1 MIVVTE
7 RETKAAANVKI
18 KSSHNRMKTHNIV
31 ELNFVNNYKLLRCM
45 NTNVY
50 QVPIRLYKLIYLGIL
65 YISNCR
71 YMNTLRANGN
81 LDNNASDQIKGGK
94 HIERIESLTRYLGCT
109 FTIASSAPT

>member
-1 MIVVTE
+1 
-7 RETKAAANVKI
+7 
-18 KSSHNRMKTHNIV
+18 
-31 ELNFVNNYKLLRCM
+31 M
-45 NTNVY
+45 NTNGY

-65 YISNCR
+65 WISECC

-94 HIERIESLTRYLGCT
+94 HIERIENLARYLGFT